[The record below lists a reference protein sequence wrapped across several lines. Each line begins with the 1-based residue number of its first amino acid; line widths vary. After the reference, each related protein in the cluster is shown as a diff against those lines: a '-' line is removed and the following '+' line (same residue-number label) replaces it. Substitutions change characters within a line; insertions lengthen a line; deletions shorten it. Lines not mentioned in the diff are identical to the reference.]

1 MGVASH
7 FNDPFDRW
15 YTVSLEKTTVFSR
28 LNLEHL
34 VDITEWKEG
43 MVREAMGR
51 PVGDL
56 WPMRWH
62 QNEQEFF
69 RKHVTKH
76 EKKQIPGNFWSFF
89 FDIGLAKIYQFIS
102 LVEEGFQPLR
112 GLWPSPFLEKVVV
125 TGSTHEW
132 QKIPL
137 KSLESATIAV
147 DKSESQISRQ
157 RTAIIK
163 CNTRGIRDSSR
174 DRFGMVKTWSFKCFF
189 LVTS

>member
-56 WPMRWH
+56 
-62 QNEQEFF
+62 
-69 RKHVTKH
+69 
-76 EKKQIPGNFWSFF
+76 
-89 FDIGLAKIYQFIS
+89 
-102 LVEEGFQPLR
+102 
-112 GLWPSPFLEKVVV
+112 
-125 TGSTHEW
+125 
-132 QKIPL
+132 
-137 KSLESATIAV
+137 
-147 DKSESQISRQ
+147 
-157 RTAIIK
+157 
-163 CNTRGIRDSSR
+163 
-174 DRFGMVKTWSFKCFF
+174 
-189 LVTS
+189 